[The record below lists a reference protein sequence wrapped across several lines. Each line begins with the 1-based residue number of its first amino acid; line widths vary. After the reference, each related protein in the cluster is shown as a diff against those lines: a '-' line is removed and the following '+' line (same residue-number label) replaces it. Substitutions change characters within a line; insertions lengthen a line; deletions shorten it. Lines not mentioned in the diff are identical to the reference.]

1 MKLRG
6 LIADFREVPATMLLG
21 TAWVVIFLAM
31 VGSQLV
37 HGQIQTPLD
46 LILPTHWDVSLSH
59 QFGDMTLADL
69 HRGEVWRALTATF
82 VHYGLLHL
90 GLNLL
95 MFYQLGA
102 EIESWYGSSKFAA
115 IYVMIASG
123 GNILSGVVRTV
134 RHANPQLHYGGGSVV
149 VLGLVALLAVV
160 GWRSPTKFGQYVRS
174 QMVWILIATAVLGVL
189 AWKYID
195 NWGHA
200 GGAMMGAAIGFAHR
214 LLLRNAGRP
223 AARALGMLAV
233 LLLSGSAVAQ
243 VLDVRDEW
251 REQQRREQQRREQ
264 QRREQQRL
272 EESFTAYQ
280 AAVATRERLAE
291 VGPFYNVAVQRL
303 VFNQFVPKAFL
314 RVTPRPSATV
324 KSRIPPLFEASD
336 DAFRRALK
344 EQLERLDSVKDRL
357 GTGPTAAE
365 FSRVRKT
372 LAHVFKQIPNDG
384 MVRAFQADF
393 AALMRRALREEEAAR
408 KRVEALA
415 PRK

>member
-37 HGQIQTPLD
+37 HGHIQKPLD
-46 LILPTHWDVSLSH
+46 LILPTPWDVRLNH
-59 QFGDMTLADL
+59 QFGDMTLDDL

-102 EIESWYGSSKFAA
+102 EIESWYGSSQFAA
-115 IYVMIASG
+115 IYVLIASG
-123 GNILSGVVRTV
+123 GNILSGLVRTV
-134 RHANPQLHYGGGSVV
+134 LHRDPQFHYGGGSVV

-189 AWKYID
+189 AWKFID

-200 GGAMMGAAIGFAHR
+200 GGALMGAAIGFAHR

-223 AARALGMLAV
+223 PAWALGMLAV

-243 VLDVRDEW
+243 VLDVRGEW
-251 REQQRREQQRREQ
+251 REQR
-264 QRREQQRL
+264 RL
-272 EESFTAYQ
+272 EESFAAYR

-291 VGPFYNVAVQRL
+291 VGPFYNVAIQRL
-303 VFNQFVPKAFL
+303 VYDRFVPKAFL
-314 RVTPRPSATV
+314 RVTPRPSAKV
-324 KSRIPPLFEASD
+324 KSRIPALFEASD
-336 DAFRRALK
+336 DDFRRALK

-372 LAHVFKQIPNDG
+372 LARVFRQVPNDG
-384 MVRAFQADF
+384 RFREYQTDY

-408 KRVEALA
+408 IRLEALA
-415 PRK
+415 IRK